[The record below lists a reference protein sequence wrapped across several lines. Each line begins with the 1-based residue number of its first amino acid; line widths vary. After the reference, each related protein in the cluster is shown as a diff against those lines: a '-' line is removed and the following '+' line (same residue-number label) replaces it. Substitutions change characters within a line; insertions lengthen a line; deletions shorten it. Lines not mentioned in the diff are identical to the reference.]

1 VTDKDHGPSR
11 ALDLISIEDSDEDAE
26 LIADALDGLGLTP
39 ILRRVET
46 EQALFAALNE
56 RLPDAI
62 LSDWALPHF
71 SGRRAVEIA
80 HDLCPE
86 VPFIFVSGTFSE
98 ASAIDALRQGAID
111 YVFKHQLKRLAPVLA
126 RALGEARTM
135 ASLRKSEALNRA
147 ILDSVNAEIAV
158 LDRDGI
164 IIAVNE
170 PWRQFSLQNSALP
183 GIAAP
188 NTGVGSDYLAACQDG
203 EFSTSGG
210 SRGVVAGIQDVQGG
224 RLDRFSLEY
233 PCHSPEKERWFVM
246 SVTPLDTDHRS
257 VVVTHVDVTERKMA
271 EDKIQLLAFYDNLT
285 GLPNRRLLYDRLQ
298 RALAASARS
307 KREGALLFIDLD
319 NFKHLND
326 LYGHNVG
333 DAMLVQVAQRLN
345 GCVREGDT
353 VARLGGDEFVVLLE
367 NLHEKP
373 EEAAATAKIIGQK
386 ILAILHRPYQLADQ
400 QHLAS
405 ASIGVTMFLSHRDSI
420 DELLKRA
427 DIAMYQAKTAGRHTI
442 RFFDQH
448 LQSVV
453 ATRVAM
459 EADLRAGIDADQL
472 VLYFQPQTDGIGGII
487 GAEALVR
494 WRHPG
499 LGLVSPAEFIP
510 LAEETGLIL
519 PLGNW
524 VLNEACLQIA
534 AWSGRRELSHVTVAV
549 NVSARQF
556 QQEDFVA
563 SLLDVLARTNADPRK
578 LKLELTES
586 MLVNDIEDVIIKMES
601 LKKCGIR
608 FSLDDFGTGYSSL
621 SYLKRLPLSQ
631 LKIDQ
636 SFVRDV
642 TSDANDAAIARTIIS
657 LGQTLGLEVIAEA
670 VETEG
675 QRSFLADLG
684 CHAYQGYLFGR
695 PGPADEFERLFADPN
710 KPQALIPEAV
720 APLAP
725 CGRPTR

>member
-1 VTDKDHGPSR
+1 MTGTELGPFR

-26 LIADALDGLGLTP
+26 LIADALQGIGFAP
-39 ILRRVET
+39 IVRRVET
-46 EQALFAALNE
+46 EHAFYAALNE

-71 SGRRAVEIA
+71 SGPRAVEIA
-80 HDLCPE
+80 HDRCPE
-86 VPFIFVSGTFSE
+86 VPFIFVSGTISE
-98 ASAIDALRQGAID
+98 TSAIDALRQGAID
-111 YVFKHQLKRLAPVLA
+111 YVFKHQLRRLAPVLA
-126 RALGEARTM
+126 RALCEARTL

-158 LDRDGI
+158 LDHDGI
-164 IIAVNE
+164 IIAVND
-170 PWRQFSLQNSALP
+170 PWRQFSVENSARP
-183 GIAAP
+183 GLAAA
-188 NTGVGSDYLAACQDG
+188 NTGVGADYLAACINRMPP
-203 EFSTSGG
+203 ESSGA
-210 SRGVVAGIQDVQGG
+210 RDAATGIREVRDG
-224 RLDRFSLEY
+224 RLPRFSLEY
-233 PCHSPEKERWFVM
+233 PCHSPKKERWFIM
-246 SVTPLDTDHRS
+246 SVTPLGPDYRG
-257 VVVTHVDVTERKMA
+257 VVVTHIDVTERKLA
-271 EDKIQLLAFYDNLT
+271 NDKIQLLAFYDNLT
-285 GLPNRRLLYDRLQ
+285 GLPNRLMLHDRLH

-307 KREGALLFIDLD
+307 GREGALLFIDLD
-319 NFKHLND
+319 NFKLLND
-326 LYGHNVG
+326 VHGHNVG

-373 EEAAATAKIIGQK
+373 EEAAATTKVIGEK
-386 ILAILHRPYQLADQ
+386 ILAVLHRSYQLADQ

-405 ASIGVTMFLSHRDSI
+405 ASIGVTMFLGQRDSI

-442 RFFDQH
+442 RFFDQQ

-453 ATRVAM
+453 AMRVAM
-459 EADLRAGIDADQL
+459 EVELRAGIDTEQL
-472 VLYFQPQTDGIGGII
+472 VLYFQPQTDGIGGTT

-494 WRHPG
+494 WQHPER
-499 LGLVSPAEFIP
+499 GLVSPANFIP

-519 PLGNW
+519 PLGSW
-524 VLNEACLQIA
+524 VLAAACRQIA
-534 AWSGRRELSHVTVAV
+534 AWSGQRQMAHLSVAV

-556 QQEDFVA
+556 QHKDFVA
-563 SLLDVLARTNADPRK
+563 SLLDILAATKADPHK

-586 MLVNDIEDVIIKMES
+586 MLLDDVEGIIVKMES

-657 LGQTLGLEVIAEA
+657 LGRSLGLEVIAEG

-675 QRSFLADLG
+675 QRNFLADLG

-695 PGPADEFERLFADPN
+695 PAPANEFERS
-710 KPQALIPEAV
+710 
-720 APLAP
+720 LA
-725 CGRPTR
+725 

>member
-1 VTDKDHGPSR
+1 MTDKAHGPLR

-26 LIADALDGLGLTP
+26 LVADALEGIGLTP
-39 ILRRVET
+39 IVRRVET
-46 EQALFAALNE
+46 EQAFYAALNE

-71 SGRRAVEIA
+71 SGPRAVEIA
-80 HDLCPE
+80 HDRCPE
-86 VPFIFVSGTFSE
+86 VPFIFVSGTISE
-98 ASAIDALRQGAID
+98 TSAIDALRQGAID

-126 RALGEARTM
+126 RALSEARTM

-158 LDRDGI
+158 LDPDGI

-170 PWRQFSLQNSALP
+170 PWRQFSEENSSRP
-183 GIAAP
+183 GMAAA
-188 NTGVGSDYLAACQDG
+188 NTGVGTDYLAACLDG
-203 EFSTSGG
+203 AFSTSSGA
-210 SRGVVAGIQDVQGG
+210 RDVVAGITDVQAG
-224 RLDRFSLEY
+224 RLPRFSHEY
-233 PCHSPEKERWFVM
+233 PCHSPAKERWFVM
-246 SVTPLDTDHRS
+246 SVTPLDTDRRS
-257 VVVTHVDVTERKMA
+257 VVVTHVEVTERKQA

-285 GLPNRRLLYDRLQ
+285 SLPNRRLLHDRLQ
-298 RALAASARS
+298 RALAASARNG
-307 KREGALLFIDLD
+307 REGALLFIDLD
-319 NFKHLND
+319 NFKLLND
-326 LYGHNVG
+326 VYGHNVG
-333 DAMLVQVAQRLN
+333 DAMLVEVAQRLN

-367 NLHEKP
+367 NLHEKT
-373 EEAAATAKIIGQK
+373 EEAAATTKIIGEK

-400 QHLAS
+400 THLAS
-405 ASIGVTMFLSHRDSI
+405 ASIGVTMFLGHRDSI

-442 RFFDQH
+442 RFFDQL
-448 LQSVV
+448 LQSAV
-453 ATRVAM
+453 ASRVAM
-459 EADLRAGIDADQL
+459 EAELRAGIDAEQL
-472 VLYFQPQTDGIGGII
+472 ALFFQAQTDGVGRVT

-494 WRHPG
+494 WRHPQR
-499 LGLVSPAEFIP
+499 GLVSPAQFIP

-519 PLGNW
+519 PLGSW
-524 VLNEACLQIA
+524 VLAAACRQIT
-534 AWSGRRELSHVTVAV
+534 AWSGRRELAHLTVAV

-563 SLLDVLARTNADPRK
+563 SLLDVLTATNADPRK

-586 MLVNDIEDVIIKMES
+586 MLLDNIEGIIIKMES
-601 LKKCGIR
+601 LKDRGIR

-657 LGQTLGLEVIAEA
+657 LGQSLGLEVIAEG

-695 PGPADEFERLFADPN
+695 PEPADAFEQSF
-710 KPQALIPEAV
+710 
-720 APLAP
+720 
-725 CGRPTR
+725 TRVNGPRD

>member
-1 VTDKDHGPSR
+1 MTEQGHGQLRP
-11 ALDLISIEDSDEDAE
+11 LDLILIEDSDNDAE
-26 LIADALDGLGLTP
+26 LIADALGGRQSIP
-39 ILRRVET
+39 IFRRVEN
-46 EQALFAALNE
+46 EHGLLAALEE

-80 HDLCPE
+80 HDHCPE
-86 VPFIFVSGTFSE
+86 VPFIFVSGTISE
-98 ASAIDALRQGAID
+98 TSAIEALRQGATD
-111 YVFKHQLKRLAPVLA
+111 YVYKHQLRRLAPVLA
-126 RALGEARTM
+126 RALGEARNL
-135 ASLRKSEALNRA
+135 AALRKSLTLNRA
-147 ILDSVNAEIAV
+147 VLDSVDVEIAV
-158 LDRDGI
+158 LDHNGI
-164 IIAVNE
+164 IIAINE
-170 PWRQFSLQNSALP
+170 PWRKFSLENSARAGKSP
-183 GIAAP
+183 P
-188 NTGVGSDYLAACQDG
+188 NTGVGADYLAACRDKG
-203 EFSTSGG
+203 ARDAREGIE
-210 SRGVVAGIQDVQGG
+210 GVRDG
-224 RLDRFSLEY
+224 RLPRFSIEY

-246 SVTPLDTDHRS
+246 SATPLDLDLRG
-257 VVVTHVDVTERKMA
+257 VVVTHMDVTERKLA

-285 GLPNRRLLYDRLQ
+285 GLPNRRLLHDRLQ

-307 KREGALLFIDLD
+307 GREGALLFIDLD
-319 NFKHLND
+319 NFKLLND
-326 LYGHNVG
+326 VYGHNVG
-333 DAMLVQVAQRLN
+333 DAMLVQVANRLN

-373 EEAAATAKIIGQK
+373 EEAAATTKNIGEK
-386 ILAILHRPYQLADQ
+386 ILAILHRPYLLAEQ

-405 ASIGVTMFLSHRDSI
+405 ASIGATMFLAHRDST

-442 RFFDQH
+442 RFFDQQ
-448 LQSVV
+448 LQLVV
-453 ATRVAM
+453 ASRLAM
-459 EADLRAGIDADQL
+459 EAELREGIEREQL
-472 VLYFQPQTDGIGGII
+472 VLYFQPQSDAIGGVT

-494 WRHPG
+494 WRHPEQ
-499 LGLVSPAEFIP
+499 GLVSPAKFIP

-524 VLNEACLQIA
+524 VLEAACRQIA
-534 AWSGRRELSHVTVAV
+534 AWSVRRDLAHLTVAV

-563 SLLDVLARTNADPRK
+563 SLMDVLATTNADPRK

-586 MLVNDIEDVIIKMES
+586 MLLDNVEGIIIKMES
-601 LKKCGIR
+601 LKDRGIR

-657 LGQTLGLEVIAEA
+657 LGQTLGLEVIAEG

-675 QRSFLADLG
+675 QRAFLADFG

-695 PGPADEFERLFADPN
+695 PEPADAFERSFARTN
-710 KPQALIPEAV
+710 GHREQAPSAHF
-720 APLAP
+720 
-725 CGRPTR
+725 

>member
-1 VTDKDHGPSR
+1 MTGKGNGPLR
-11 ALDLISIEDSDEDAE
+11 AVDLISIEDSDEDAE
-26 LIADALDGLGLTP
+26 LISDALEGIGLTP
-39 ILRRVET
+39 IMRRVET
-46 EQALFAALNE
+46 EQALRAALNE

-80 HDLCPE
+80 HDRCPE
-86 VPFIFVSGTFSE
+86 VPFIFVSGTLSE

-126 RALGEARTM
+126 RALDEARTM

-147 ILDSVNAEIAV
+147 ILDSVTAEIAV
-158 LDRDGI
+158 LDHDGI

-170 PWRQFSLQNSALP
+170 PWRQFSEANSARP
-183 GIAAP
+183 GMSAP
-188 NTGVGSDYLAACQDG
+188 NTGVGTNYLAACL
-203 EFSTSGG
+203 GG
-210 SRGVVAGIQDVQGG
+210 AASSSNGARDVVAGIKDVQAG
-224 RLDRFSLEY
+224 RLQKFTYEY
-233 PCHSPEKERWFVM
+233 PCHSPATERWFAM

-257 VVVTHVDVTERKMA
+257 VVVTHVEVTERKQA

-285 GLPNRRLLYDRLQ
+285 GLPNRRLLHDRLH
-298 RALAASARS
+298 RALATSARS
-307 KREGALLFIDLD
+307 GRKGALLFIDLD
-319 NFKHLND
+319 NFKLLND
-326 LYGHNVG
+326 VYGHNVG
-333 DAMLVQVAQRLN
+333 DAMLVQVAQRLY

-367 NLHEKP
+367 TLSEKP
-373 EEAAATAKIIGQK
+373 EEAAATAKIIGEK

-400 QHLAS
+400 THLAS
-405 ASIGVTMFLSHRDSI
+405 ASIGVTMFLGHRDSI

-442 RFFDQH
+442 RFFDQQ
-448 LQSVV
+448 LQSAV
-453 ATRVAM
+453 AGRVAM
-459 EADLRAGIDADQL
+459 EAELRTGIDAGQL
-472 VLYFQPQTDGIGGII
+472 VLHFQPQTDGIGGIT

-494 WRHPG
+494 WRHPQH
-499 LGLVSPAEFIP
+499 GLVSPAKFIP

-524 VLNEACLQIA
+524 VLDAACRQIA
-534 AWSGRRELSHVTVAV
+534 GWSGRPDMAHLTVAV

-556 QQEDFVA
+556 QQEGFVG
-563 SLLDVLARTNADPRK
+563 SILDVLARTNADPHK

-586 MLVNDIEDVIIKMES
+586 MLLDNIEAIIVKMES
-601 LKKCGIR
+601 LKDCGIR

-636 SFVRDV
+636 SFVRDL

-657 LGQTLGLEVIAEA
+657 LAQSLGLEVIAEG
-670 VETEG
+670 VETEE
-675 QRSFLADLG
+675 QRRFLADLG
-684 CHAYQGYLFGR
+684 CFAYQGYLFGR
-695 PGPADEFERLFADPN
+695 PEPADAFEQSCARL
-710 KPQALIPEAV
+710 K
-720 APLAP
+720 
-725 CGRPTR
+725 G